1 MAKDV
6 FHYAV
11 RRGLE
16 TEGWLITD
24 DSLRIKTG
32 GAEMEIDLGAER
44 IIAAERGEAKIA
56 VEIKS
61 FIGTSN
67 ISDFHTAVGQFLNY
81 QVALEQR

>member
-24 DSLRIKTG
+24 DTLRIKTG

-44 IIAAERGEAKIA
+44 IIAAEHREEKIA
-56 VEIKS
+56 V
-61 FIGTSN
+61 
-67 ISDFHTAVGQFLNY
+67 
-81 QVALEQR
+81 